1 MDKIG
6 VVLAVVLP
14 LCGVILSIALK
25 MISNKKR
32 EVLPCC
38 KEKFTGIETDIKEM
52 KKGSTDRASIV
63 TAIKAAMDLL
73 KEKTDESGEN
83 YKILQ
88 KSIHETSKEVA
99 IISENIKHLSKIV
112 EEISQNGKNSQKN
125 NT

>member
-73 KEKTDESGEN
+73 KEKTDDADKDYRKLNEA
-83 YKILQ
+83 
-88 KSIHETSKEVA
+88 IHKTSKEVA
-99 IISENIKHLSKIV
+99 IISENIRYMSKIV
-112 EEISQNGKNSQKN
+112 EEISRNGKNSQKN